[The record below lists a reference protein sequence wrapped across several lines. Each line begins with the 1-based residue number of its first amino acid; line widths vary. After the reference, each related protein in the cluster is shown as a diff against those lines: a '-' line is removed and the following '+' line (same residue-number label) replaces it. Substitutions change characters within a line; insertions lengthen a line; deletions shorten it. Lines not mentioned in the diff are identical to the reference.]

1 MLPAPR
7 VAFLSLSK
15 AKEVAHHQAVN
26 AWHQLDHRPE
36 NLALDGVA
44 HGERFVQTPA
54 LAQTAAAAG
63 DFTDFHYANLYWF
76 DEPTGPAIDT
86 WAEFAEQSFR
96 EGRRPDIDLLDR
108 AYMDFFHV
116 VGAEV
121 SPTLRLNE
129 RALYFRPATGV
140 IMIATEIPGS
150 ISRTALHERSAWEL
164 DVLLPALA
172 AVPGISAA
180 WALHSAPA
188 LAPAAWQATEAAN
201 GTGADRIMRVIW
213 ATTEIDPPGT
223 VLARLREAE
232 PAIAL
237 SAPTKQPGATR
248 FVGAL
253 ETITPWQWDWFSQ
266 GENA

>member
-15 AKEVAHHQAVN
+15 AKDVAHHQAIN

-36 NLALDGVA
+36 NLALEGVA
-44 HGERFVQTPA
+44 HGERFVQTPE
-54 LAQTAAAAG
+54 LARTAAAAG

-76 DEPTGPAIDT
+76 DEPVPAAVDV

-108 AYMDFFHV
+108 AYMDFFQV
-116 VGAEV
+116 VGTAV

-129 RALYFRPATGV
+129 RALRFRPATGV
-140 IMIATEIPGS
+140 IMIATEIGGA
-150 ISRTALHERSAWEL
+150 ISRSALHERSAWEL

-172 AVPGISAA
+172 EVPGISAA
-180 WALHSAPA
+180 WALHSAPE
-188 LAPAAWQATEAAN
+188 LAPAAWQAREAAQ
-201 GTGADRIMRVIW
+201 GTGNERIMRVIW
-213 ATTEIDPPGT
+213 ATTEIDPPAV
-223 VLARLREAE
+223 VLQRLRDHD

-253 ETITPWQWDWFSQ
+253 ETITPWQWDWFA
-266 GENA
+266 GEGR